1 MKNNI
6 KGTWGLIKCIFKTSI
21 THCFLFFY
29 INGKCKVTQVA
40 PIIFLLDSRDFHGS
54 LCYHLTFRLAG
65 DLLAVIFLLCTD
77 CPLGQKPLH
86 LTPSHGS
93 LPAFAKKVMNTTSLR
108 VSPCPPLPTS
118 RGSPHLKGNLPA
130 NLRLAIGQDPRT
142 KEDSLMDCR
151 SPYGKVSPESI
162 LSLSSASST

>member
-1 MKNNI
+1 M
-6 KGTWGLIKCIFKTSI
+6 
-21 THCFLFFY
+21 
-29 INGKCKVTQVA
+29 A

-54 LCYHLTFRLAG
+54 LSYHLTFRLAG
-65 DLLAVIFLLCTD
+65 DLLPVIFLLHTD

-93 LPAFAKKVMNTTSLR
+93 LPAFAKKVINTTSLR
-108 VSPCPPLPTS
+108 VSSCPPLLTS

-130 NLRLAIGQDPRT
+130 NLRLAIGQDLRT
-142 KEDSLMDCR
+142 KEDLLMDCP

-162 LSLSSASST
+162 LSLSSASSTRRDGHFPSHVPRKGPHLGITRTAPAMPQFSAAALE